1 MKTVLFKT
9 HSLGKTRNT
18 RNFSSSKNTVNQYY
32 QKSPLPTF
40 PKSLYA
46 CYSCGSPDHSRAQCK
61 YRNVICSQ
69 CKRPGHIAHV
79 CKKGNMQNSSVEQKL
94 DSDEVFLEEEL
105 YTLFDV
111 NSLFTSEISVPVVI
125 ENEESFMQLDT
136 GCALSLAPKNFYDQF
151 LSHIPLKPT
160 AVKLSTYTGEKIQP
174 LGQAT
179 VKVSY
184 AGIQHSLPLL
194 VVPHGSG
201 PLFGRNWLRHVKLDW
216 DKLPGVE
223 SRGPN
228 SNTVRCSEISNDK
241 KTLDSLLSQ
250 YDQLFEPHL
259 GCYTGEPVVLNASTG
274 AKFHKARPVPY
285 ALQNRVEKAL
295 LKMETDGVIERVT
308 CSPYCYSRQ
317 ERW

>member
-1 MKTVLFKT
+1 MDRSFLELCHKLKDHFKPKRLEVAKTYRCHRCIQEESESISDYSARLRRYASTCNFGGFLNRSLRDQFVCGIRNPSTRKKLLNKDRTFQDALKVAVADEVASKETLEAQNDPKPVEDSVL
-9 HSLGKTRNT
+9 SVGKTRNT
-18 RNFSSSKNTVNQYY
+18 RNFSSSKNIINQYN

-40 PKSLYA
+40 PKSFHAA

-61 YRNVICSQ
+61 YRNVICSR
-69 CKRPGHIAHV
+69 CKRPGHIARV
-79 CKKGNMQNSSVEQKL
+79 CKKDNMQNNSVEQKL
-94 DSDEVFLEEEL
+94 DSDEVFLAEEL

-125 ENEESFMQLDT
+125 ENEECFMQLDT
-136 GCALSLAPKNFYDQF
+136 GCALSLDPKNFYDQF

-201 PLFGRNWLRHVKLDW
+201 PLFGRN
-216 DKLPGVE
+216 
-223 SRGPN
+223 
-228 SNTVRCSEISNDK
+228 
-241 KTLDSLLSQ
+241 
-250 YDQLFEPHL
+250 
-259 GCYTGEPVVLNASTG
+259 
-274 AKFHKARPVPY
+274 
-285 ALQNRVEKAL
+285 
-295 LKMETDGVIERVT
+295 
-308 CSPYCYSRQ
+308 
-317 ERW
+317 